1 MASTLPQFN
10 VKLDKYDV
18 ETDAALVQ
26 RGEYSKPTFFADVTK
41 VNAHQLFQLGVNT
54 ALSYSGFRS
63 RKEELVQERTEETG
77 YRLTQDEFALLQKR
91 ATSISNYSKIPYD
104 TCEDFLVILCF
115 VDNIL
120 DMQKIA
126 DAVQIPELADANI
139 LMQPY
144 QILNI
149 RGLEK
154 ISFAAQALDG
164 LVNLYRKYLDAAQN
178 TVNKSDNDGVSSTLD
193 ALSQIVGGLGGGA
206 GMRVETADIGNF
218 LSELITGKRIP
229 SNVIAKNPMM
239 QNPSYVGKAFFG
251 ENPNAMAN
259 VDIDQLF
266 PKMIAV
272 FPQMSNGA
280 GTTSFG
286 MQNFGSFSRSMPLSG
301 FVSKVIT
308 GSSSITSNRK
318 LNQINQVVDAIN
330 SFTGS
335 KATDMVDVTR
345 ADNAIPVMMAMSTQ
359 FSGLNKS
366 VFSGST
372 FQNGWVS
379 AQSVASIL
387 SSNNPQFMETARKFL

>member
-10 VKLDKYDV
+10 VKPDVLDV
-18 ETDAALVQ
+18 ESDAALIQ
-26 RGEYSKPTFFADVTK
+26 RGEYSKPTFFADITK
-41 VNAHQLFQLGVNT
+41 VDAHQLFTLGVNT

-63 RKEELVQERTEETG
+63 RKEELVDRRTEETG
-77 YRLTQDEFALLQKR
+77 YRLTRTEFALLQKR
-91 ATSISNYSKIPYD
+91 AQSISTYSKIPYD

-115 VDNIL
+115 VDKIE

-126 DAVQIPELADANI
+126 DAVQISELADPNI
-139 LMQPY
+139 LLQPMI
-144 QILNI
+144 ILNI

-178 TVNKSDNDGVSSTLD
+178 TENKSNDDSIESTLN
-193 ALSQIVGGLGGGA
+193 AISSIVGGLGAGA

-272 FPQMSNGA
+272 FPQMQNGA
-280 GTTSFG
+280 GTTSFS
-286 MQNFGSFSRSMPLSG
+286 MQNFGSFSKSMPLTN

-308 GSSSITSNRK
+308 GSSNITSQRK
-318 LNQINQVVDAIN
+318 LNQVTKVVDEIN

-335 KATDMVDVTR
+335 KSTDLVDVTR
-345 ADNAIPVMMAMSTQ
+345 ADNAIPVMMAMSTS